1 MTASHQLVAAVHTL
15 GLCTR
20 PLLLAGFPA
29 AAAEAGAPPLAAE
42 ELGAQPPEQAR
53 VPETQNPNPRHQSPP
68 IAMSQSVIDLPASEP
83 ASF

>member
-1 MTASHQLVAAVHTL
+1 MTATHQLVAAVHTL

-42 ELGAQPPEQAR
+42 ELGAQPAEQAR
-53 VPETQNPNPRHQSPP
+53 VL
-68 IAMSQSVIDLPASEP
+68 ADLLGRRLICSKADIR
-83 ASF
+83 

>member
-1 MTASHQLVAAVHTL
+1 MTATHQLVAAVHTL

-42 ELGAQPPEQAR
+42 ELGTQPPEQAR
-53 VPETQNPNPRHQSPP
+53 MPVNVHLSLCHVRSSAHTET
-68 IAMSQSVIDLPASEP
+68 PA
-83 ASF
+83 